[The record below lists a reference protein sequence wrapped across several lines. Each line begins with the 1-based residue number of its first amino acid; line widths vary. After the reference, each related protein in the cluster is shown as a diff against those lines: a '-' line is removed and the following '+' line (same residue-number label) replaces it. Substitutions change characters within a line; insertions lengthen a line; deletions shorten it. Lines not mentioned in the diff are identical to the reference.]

1 MVRKHTDPDWARHI
15 RKIQRKK
22 RMRSLL
28 LTSTTLAI
36 AGLIIVGAL
45 IALWPKGATQLTDSV
60 GKLAPDFTL
69 QDYRG
74 QTVQLSALQGKNI
87 VLFFS
92 EGINCQPACTDQMK
106 ALMNDPRFNTAS
118 ISQFSIVVDQK
129 SSWANLLT
137 QQPGL
142 VSSLLFDT
150 AKTVSTAYNVLNL
163 PSAMHPGMSPGHTYF
178 IVDKQGII
186 RYAFDDPNMGVNN
199 DELATDL
206 ASLS

>member
-1 MVRKHTDPDWARHI
+1 MVRKQQDPDWAKHI
-15 RKIQRKK
+15 RKVQKKK

-36 AGLIIVGAL
+36 TGLIIIGAL
-45 IALWPKGATQLTDSV
+45 IALWPKGATSLTESI
-60 GKLAPDFTL
+60 GKQAPDFTL
-69 QDYRG
+69 QDYKG

-87 VLFFS
+87 ILFFS
-92 EGINCQPACTDQMK
+92 EGINCQPACTNQME
-106 ALMNDPRFNTAS
+106 ALMNDQRFNIAS
-118 ISQFSIVVDQK
+118 IAQFSIVVDQK
-129 SSWANLLT
+129 SLWTNLLT
-137 QQPGL
+137 QKPGL

-206 ASLS
+206 GNLS